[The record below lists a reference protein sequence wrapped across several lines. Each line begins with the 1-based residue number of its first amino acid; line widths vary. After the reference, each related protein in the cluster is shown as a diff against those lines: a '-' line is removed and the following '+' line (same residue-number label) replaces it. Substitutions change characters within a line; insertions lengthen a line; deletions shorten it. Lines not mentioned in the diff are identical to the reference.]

1 MARWI
6 RRSMAIAAWCCALA
20 PFIASSA
27 QRPAAADRVAPDYDI
42 RLLTPRIAPALDP
55 DAQALLEELRRSRGD
70 LRTKP
75 NPFAPGLRTLS
86 GRGTALAPAEGGAPE
101 QVARRFLARYHRLFG
116 LQPRDLRSL
125 VKAREYMGRN
135 DGLVH
140 VVFEQSADGIAVF
153 GAQLQ
158 FHLRSTGEIVSV
170 ASSVVPTGEVPAA
183 AIGADDA
190 VRAAIADLRPETVVQ
205 PALVAGPSGPEQRT
219 RFARG
224 PFKSEIDVRL
234 VLFPTASG
242 PRLAWAM
249 VLEPQGTPQKY
260 DVLIDAVTRELLY
273 RHNRVLYT
281 QGVGRVVQADGTAAL
296 NARLP
301 DQHPTGATPSGPGD
315 APGGCPPI
323 TNYATRSLTA
333 PFRDSA
339 TVLGNS
345 GYLDGNN
352 VHVFRGAPDV
362 EGAVGASQP
371 DGWHFEPAFGTAD
384 AAETHLFFV
393 SNFLHDFFYDLGFD
407 EASGNFQVNN
417 FGRGGLGGD
426 SLVAVARADGRN
438 NATFEPNPEGQP
450 SIMSMFLWDGQGCW
464 SQDVDGDSTADLD
477 GDFDSDIIIHEF
489 HHGVSHR
496 LNTQF
501 TGIEADAIGEGG
513 SDFFAYSINGD
524 TTLAEHAYPPAG
536 IRASTARPTAIGS
549 ASRFS
554 GWSSASRTI
563 TARSGQTPCG
573 TCASASAQ
581 TALADGRCGDQRVAP
596 TLRGRPE
603 ACRHPRRPC
612 ST

>member
-1 MARWI
+1 M
-6 RRSMAIAAWCCALA
+6 
-20 PFIASSA
+20 
-27 QRPAAADRVAPDYDI
+27 
-42 RLLTPRIAPALDP
+42 
-55 DAQALLEELRRSRGD
+55 
-70 LRTKP
+70 
-75 NPFAPGLRTLS
+75 
-86 GRGTALAPAEGGAPE
+86 
-101 QVARRFLARYHRLFG
+101 
-116 LQPRDLRSL
+116 
-125 VKAREYMGRN
+125 
-135 DGLVH
+135 
-140 VVFEQSADGIAVF
+140 
-153 GAQLQ
+153 
-158 FHLRSTGEIVSV
+158 
-170 ASSVVPTGEVPAA
+170 
-183 AIGADDA
+183 
-190 VRAAIADLRPETVVQ
+190 
-205 PALVAGPSGPEQRT
+205 
-219 RFARG
+219 
-224 PFKSEIDVRL
+224 
-234 VLFPTASG
+234 
-242 PRLAWAM
+242 
-249 VLEPQGTPQKY
+249 
-260 DVLIDAVTRELLY
+260 LIDAVTRELLY

-281 QGVGRVVQADGTAAL
+281 QGVGRVVQSDGTAAL

-371 DGWHFEPAFGTAD
+371 DGWHFESAFGTAD

-407 EASGNFQVNN
+407 EASGNFQVSN

-501 TGIEADAIGEGG
+501 TGIEADAMGEGG
-513 SDFFAYSINGD
+513 SDFFAYSINSD
-524 TTLAEHAYPPAG
+524 TTLAEYAYPPSG
-536 IRASTARPTAIGS
+536 IRSINGKTYGDWFCFSFFGLVLCEPHDNGEIWANTLWDLRERFRADGVGGSNAAAINESHQLYVDGLKLSPPSPTMLDLSDAILVADAVRHPSGDPGGSSNHCRIWEVFATRGMGPPPRTRTTPARPRWSKTSPWGRSVRRSPPPPPVTVTASSATATEAGAHAGAL
-549 ASRFS
+549 ASRGPATRRRASPCISPS
-554 GWSSASRTI
+554 GEQPSLAATTSRCRR
-563 TARSGQTPCG
+563 ACS
-573 TCASASAQ
+573 
-581 TALADGRCGDQRVAP
+581 L
-596 TLRGRPE
+596 LRERP
-603 ACRHPRRPC
+603 PRPC
-612 ST
+612 RSHPSMTRSSSPTRPSSLR